1 MSNQIK
7 AATKSAHTD
16 LIIDGVLDKDSKYS
30 IRIRKNFDTA
40 CWSFRPPHHIFIG
53 DGVLKNMK
61 ENSVFEPIEDVDY
74 YIASYL
80 YHEVGHS
87 LFTERDLKSINA
99 CLRSKEMSFKMH
111 NLFEDA
117 RIEHLMR
124 EETGRSFNWLAYEDS
139 EKIDMSKPLSQ
150 FFFLIQSEFSLF
162 NEDEVES
169 CFEVY
174 NLDDRIVDFYMQTIA
189 CEDSWAVIN
198 VMEEWLKIFPQSQD
212 ELEEQLGGLGFDSSS
227 DLSQSLQLQDNDR
240 KLETM
245 IAESTDINE
254 KEGQSSSD
262 DKDKEGKGGKDPK
275 RDEHGEPLRE
285 FSSYDYTRHFSSVDL
300 DMPLINRLLPKL
312 QSIFKGIIVRTNT
325 ARPSKRLSIKGL
337 ISDSDKIYRRETELA
352 PAAKKFNLIVDCS
365 GSMDGDPLNGAAAIS
380 LLFGKLASA
389 GYVEGNLVL
398 SSTTGYQ
405 TFSLPLSQ
413 KRIEEVFHTHGGEGF
428 SNTFKAVNR
437 LMRDAEI
444 NFIITDGN
452 ISDGALDKDR
462 MTAEGIRTFGIYV
475 GDPEY
480 CQLNK
485 WFHRG
490 VARETLTE
498 VVDELRRQILV
509 KPL

>member
-1 MSNQIK
+1 MSNQIQF
-7 AATKSAHTD
+7 ATKSAHTD
-16 LIIDGVLDKDSKYS
+16 LIIDGVLDKTSKYS

-53 DGVLKNMK
+53 DGVLKNMR

-87 LFTERDLKSINA
+87 LFTERDLKSIST
-99 CLRSKEMSFKMH
+99 CLRSKEMSFRMH

-124 EETGRSFNWLAYEDS
+124 EETGRSFDWLKYEDCK
-139 EKIDMSKPLSQ
+139 KIDMSKPLSQ

-162 NEDEVES
+162 DEDDIES
-169 CFEVY
+169 RFGAY
-174 NLDDRIVDFYMQTIA
+174 GLDDRIVDFYMQTIA
-189 CEDSWAVIN
+189 CEDSWAVIDI
-198 VMEEWLKIFPQSQD
+198 MEEWLKIFPQPED
-212 ELEEQLGGLGFDSSS
+212 DLEEQLAELGFDSNS
-227 DLSQSLQLQDNDR
+227 DLSQSLQLQDNDQ
-240 KLETM
+240 KLEIM
-245 IAESTDINE
+245 IAESVDINE
-254 KEGQSSSD
+254 KEEQ
-262 DKDKEGKGGKDPK
+262 GGKDPK
-275 RDEHGEPLRE
+275 SDEHGEPLKE
-285 FSSYDYTRHFSSVDL
+285 FSSYDYTRDFPSVDL

-312 QSIFKGIIVRTNT
+312 QSIFKSVIARTNT
-325 ARPSKRLSIKGL
+325 ARPSKRLSLKGL

-352 PAAKKFNLIVDCS
+352 PASKKFNLIVDCS
-365 GSMDGDPLNGAAAIS
+365 GSMDGNPLDGAAAIS
-380 LLFGKLASA
+380 LLFSKLAST

-405 TFSLPLSQ
+405 TFKLPLSQ

-437 LMRDAEI
+437 LMRDAEV

-462 MTAEGIRTFGIYV
+462 MTAESIHTFGIYV

-480 CQLNK
+480 CQLDK

-490 VARETLTE
+490 VARNTLSE
-498 VVDELRRQILV
+498 VIDELRRQIQT
-509 KPL
+509 KPI